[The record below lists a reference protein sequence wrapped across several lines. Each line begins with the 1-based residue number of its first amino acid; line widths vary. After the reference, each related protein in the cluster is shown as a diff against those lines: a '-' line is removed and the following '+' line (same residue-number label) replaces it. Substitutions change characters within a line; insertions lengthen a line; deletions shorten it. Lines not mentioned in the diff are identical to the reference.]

1 VRRDPPGAGRLSR
14 LSRLVGLTGLV
25 LALAAGCGGEASAE
39 GGDQDLFDGAPDGEL
54 QLDMLDIAFSVDEI
68 GVRTGEIV
76 AITIENSGALVHD
89 ITLESPG
96 TRSGYRVLD
105 GDPMSQDP
113 PRRST
118 AHLTL
123 RPGSTAE
130 LRLEVAE
137 PGEYE
142 YYCSVPGHR
151 GAGMRG
157 ILTVG

>member
-1 VRRDPPGAGRLSR
+1 VRRDPPGGRRSR
-14 LSRLVGLTGLV
+14 LARLTC
-25 LALAAGCGGEASAE
+25 LAIAIAAGCGGGAAAE
-39 GGDQDLFDGAPDGEL
+39 GGDEDLFDAAPNREL
-54 QLDMLDIAFSVDEI
+54 QLDMVDIAFGVDQI
-68 GVRTGEIV
+68 AVRAGEIT

-89 ITLESPG
+89 ITLDAPG
-96 TRSGYRVLD
+96 TRAGFRVLD
-105 GDPMSQDP
+105 GDPVSQDP
-113 PRRST
+113 PRRSS

-130 LRLEVAE
+130 LRLEIAE

-151 GAGMRG
+151 GGGMRG